1 MQDQPIG
8 GISHGRQTSFLR
20 AVWVAAVTLL
30 VVALAGAIVVAVH
43 YRSEVATLHRQLLTA
58 AGHGRARVGPV
69 TLSST
74 TVKLPSRGTLHGG
87 VTVFS
92 AESASGLTRIVLSV
106 HLRGGRPH
114 TQYALLA
121 FDCTGSAGY
130 QVWAAGGTNAHGSAA
145 LSGHAQ
151 TVSPSAQYWLY
162 VSPSQSSVSY
172 AAGLRADSTEH
183 GRRL

>member
-1 MQDQPIG
+1 MQDPPMG
-8 GISHGRQTSFLR
+8 GLSHGRPTSFRR

-130 QVWAAGGTNAHGSAA
+130 QVWAAGGTNPHGSAP
-145 LSGHAQ
+145 LSRHAQ
-151 TVSPSAQYWLY
+151 PESTRDQHCRY
-162 VSPSQSSVSY
+162 VSPTASRVSY

>member
-20 AVWVAAVTLL
+20 AVWVATVTLL

-74 TVKLPSRGTLHGG
+74 TVKLPSPVPLHRG
-87 VTVFS
+87 VTISS
-92 AESASGLTRIVLSV
+92 AEPPS
-106 HLRGGRPH
+106 
-114 TQYALLA
+114 ALLL
-121 FDCTGSAGY
+121 TLLPI
-130 QVWAAGGTNAHGSAA
+130 H
-145 LSGHAQ
+145 
-151 TVSPSAQYWLY
+151 
-162 VSPSQSSVSY
+162 
-172 AAGLRADSTEH
+172 
-183 GRRL
+183 